1 MGENLHSM
9 VRKRIGKEMKDN
21 NFNWILFN
29 ADKNIEPFLFIPI
42 ELYPSLQ
49 KKAMEAGKDPALI
62 ITFKS
67 RYPWAPPKV
76 TYYEKDIQEL
86 YRTNSLFERDIL
98 EISDIGCLC
107 CGSILCKDRWS
118 ITSKVND
125 IAEEFVKITSWRARV
140 VERFLCKKIQNQKI
154 KIPVEDVPIF
164 EYL

>member
-76 TYYEKDIQEL
+76 TYYEKDITL
-86 YRTNSLFERDIL
+86 YRCTKYCKIYFKPYYFVGNSL
-98 EISDIGCLC
+98 SC
-107 CGSILCKDRWS
+107 
-118 ITSKVND
+118 
-125 IAEEFVKITSWRARV
+125 VKK
-140 VERFLCKKIQNQKI
+140 CKKIKKGFSKNRKMDILKMSKI
-154 KIPVEDVPIF
+154 DS
-164 EYL
+164 